1 MRRKDSERSAK
12 ADLAEFITDQLWE
25 ACSDVETAFDD
36 EWYIDDILW
45 GRIPLDEEFVKVFK
59 KGGASLVSELERAVF
74 DTLRRYAES
83 VARTVGRRCFDL
95 ELFNQQVLWGRHF
108 GEKVRRLWNLD
119 EEDCSPEVA
128 HILVPKTTL
137 SIDSSFFIGL
147 FKKSLDTLGEDKFR
161 LKYKFDCE
169 KHIEVCINNGVSSI
183 LKGNRY
189 GRGT

>member
-45 GRIPLDEEFVKVFK
+45 GRIPLDEEFVKAFK
-59 KGGASLVSELERAVF
+59 KGGASLVNELERAVF

-83 VARTVGRRCFDL
+83 VARTAGQRCFDL

-119 EEDCSPEVA
+119 EEDCSLEVA

-137 SIDSSFFIGL
+137 SIDPSFFIGL
-147 FKKSLDTLGEDKFR
+147 FKKSMDTLGEDKFR

>member
-1 MRRKDSERSAK
+1 MRKKDSERSVK

-25 ACSDVETAFDD
+25 VCSDVETAFDD

-95 ELFNQQVLWGRHF
+95 ELFNQQVLWGIFERRCGGF
-108 GEKVRRLWNLD
+108 G
-119 EEDCSPEVA
+119 
-128 HILVPKTTL
+128 T
-137 SIDSSFFIGL
+137 
-147 FKKSLDTLGEDKFR
+147 
-161 LKYKFDCE
+161 
-169 KHIEVCINNGVSSI
+169 
-183 LKGNRY
+183 
-189 GRGT
+189 